1 VDDEA
6 AHLLARLRE
15 GDQDAASELF
25 RRYAE
30 RLVALAR
37 SRLSAKLTPRLD
49 PEDVVQS
56 AYRSFFAGAR
66 DGRYDLERWGDL
78 WRLLVTITLNKLHH
92 QHKRN
97 TADRRSVDRE
107 LNSDA
112 VERTGGIPPGLLT
125 REPSP
130 VEAIALAEELEQL
143 MRRLEPLHRRMLELA
158 LQGYGVEEIAADT
171 QRSERTV
178 RRVLERVKQELE

>member
-1 VDDEA
+1 
-6 AHLLARLRE
+6 
-15 GDQDAASELF
+15 
-25 RRYAE
+25 
-30 RLVALAR
+30 
-37 SRLSAKLTPRLD
+37 
-49 PEDVVQS
+49 QS

-78 WRLLVTITLNKLHH
+78 WRLLVTITLHKLHH
-92 QHKRN
+92 QYKRN
-97 TADRRSVDRE
+97 TADRRSVNRE
-107 LNSDA
+107 TNSDA
-112 VERTGGIPPGLLT
+112 AEHTGGIPPDLLT